1 MCCVLVMYTYGSSL
15 FTHRLHVFCNACR
28 GADKAAKDVLGQK
41 PLDMLIRKGKVSDD
55 ELLMMLS

>member
-1 MCCVLVMYTYGSSL
+1 MIHTGPAFSHVDIMSFCGS
-15 FTHRLHVFCNACR
+15 CR
-28 GADKAAKDVLGQK
+28 GADKTAKDVLGQK